1 MRIIFLTTFL
11 IFVFGSCYSKPMTSE
26 DFVYTKVYICGPKK
40 WSIFYIPHIE
50 LIYYHFIHF
59 DQFGNVVILNDGD
72 QFKSFEKTVQSDLHQ
87 KPGGELNLTF
97 RKNDRDYLF
106 DLKRKGFDGKSSVR
120 TIVFNET
127 KLTYQDRQTKLN
139 KSGETESTKVFNPG
153 LSSKVR

>member
-1 MRIIFLTTFL
+1 MN
-11 IFVFGSCYSKPMTSE
+11 SK

-59 DQFGNVVILNDGD
+59 DQFGNVVILNNGN
-72 QFKSFEKTVQSDLHQ
+72 QFKSFEKTVQSNLHQ

-97 RKNDRDYLF
+97 KKIDHVYLF
-106 DLKRKGFDGKSSVR
+106 DLKRKGFDGGSSVR

-127 KLTYQDRQTKLN
+127 ELTYRDRLSKIN
-139 KSGETESTKVFNPG
+139 ESGETDSTKTFKSG
-153 LSSKVR
+153 SCYKVR

>member
-1 MRIIFLTTFL
+1 MRTLFVTIFLL
-11 IFVFGSCYSKPMTSE
+11 FVSVSCFSQPMTSK

-59 DQFGNVVILNDGD
+59 DQFGNVVILNNGD

-97 RKNDRDYLF
+97 RKNDHDYLF
-106 DLKRKGFDGKSSVR
+106 YLKRTGFDGKSSVR
-120 TIVFNET
+120 TIVFNYT
-127 KLTYQDRQTKLN
+127 KLTYQDIQSKLN
-139 KSGETESTKVFNPG
+139 KSGETVSTKVFKPG
-153 LSSKVR
+153 LCYKVR

>member
-59 DQFGNVVILNDGD
+59 DQFGNVVILCQGA
-72 QFKSFEKTVQSDLHQ
+72 DLEESYMNINLITDAL
-87 KPGGELNLTF
+87 KGE
-97 RKNDRDYLF
+97 
-106 DLKRKGFDGKSSVR
+106 
-120 TIVFNET
+120 I
-127 KLTYQDRQTKLN
+127 
-139 KSGETESTKVFNPG
+139 TE
-153 LSSKVR
+153 